1 MSALIPSSSAQ
12 MAVVIIVLWT
22 HFPAKQGKMVLSV
35 WAQICSWM
43 GTGVFR
49 WGKYFRAGVGG
60 RVSICQLKLV
70 SLQKKIR
77 KKPIWSLGAVCHMIL
92 HVLGIQGCFASLVV
106 TQMCNSDFSAHQ
118 RGSKNKVIINSFCF
132 SGSVLTRW
140 DFLAFKFSNSFWSPP
155 WQGCPS
161 SAVLTNATTFRW
173 YGFKCQIH
181 SFSQSTFKGLP
192 WWLTQ

>member
-1 MSALIPSSSAQ
+1 MSALILSSSAQ
-12 MAVVIIVLWT
+12 MAVVIIVLRT
-22 HFPAKQGKMVLSV
+22 HFPGKQGKMVLSA

-70 SLQKKIR
+70 SLQKKDSWEAHMI
-77 KKPIWSLGAVCHMIL
+77 PGCSCHMIS
-92 HVLGIQGCFASLVV
+92 HVLRIQGCFASLVV
-106 TQMCNSDFSAHQ
+106 TQMCNSAFSAHR
-118 RGSKNKVIINSFCF
+118 RGSKNKVIIKSFCF

-140 DFLAFKFSNSFWSPP
+140 DFQAFKFSNSFWSPP

-161 SAVLTNATTFRW
+161 SAVLTNATTFRQ

-192 WWLTQ
+192 WWLSQ